1 MDYMSVTDCISGRA
15 ILVIEFRDT
24 EHTVLVI
31 EDNVPQ
37 LVKPRAIGKVI
48 RNWMKLAKQDNP

>member
-1 MDYMSVTDCISGRA
+1 MSVTDCISGRA